1 MKKIHFILLLSFINI
16 HCFSQENKT
25 IHFDTYRTICTDFII
40 DLTQQDPIIH
50 DKQVDY
56 VILALAKKDEEHL
69 GYFRFTLDKEIN
81 LAETNSIKTILF
93 TTFVSNLK
101 QEIKKK
107 NSDLKKQKIRKA
119 VSFDNLLYAPVL
131 IQLKNNDTLKYYK
144 SQIEY
149 QEIVF

>member
-1 MKKIHFILLLSFINI
+1 MKKIHFILLLNLLSIN
-16 HCFSQENKT
+16 CFSQEDKA
-25 IHFDTYRTICTDFII
+25 IHFDTYRTICTDYII
-40 DLTQQDPIIH
+40 DLTQQDHVIR

-81 LAETNSIKTILF
+81 LADTSTIKTVLF
-93 TTFVSNLK
+93 TTFVSNLQ

-107 NSDLKKQKIRKA
+107 NSVLKKQKIRKA

-131 IQLKNNDTLKYYK
+131 IQLKSNDTIKYYR
-144 SQIEY
+144 SQIKY